1 MFEKMKMSSRLSLLV
16 ALMGIVLVVVGGTGL
31 TGMSNTVGGLKTVY
45 QDRVIPLRDLKLIS
59 DLYAV
64 NIVDTAHKV
73 RNDNLGWAAGREN
86 LAEAERLIADTWK
99 GYLATKL
106 VERETVLVAEI
117 EPLFKSAQV
126 DIDVLRGILQRED
139 SLELTLFTREKLYL
153 AIDPISDKIAEL
165 IEIQL
170 VVAKEVYSEATDMY
184 DFDLMLMNTI
194 VIGGLIFGSV
204 VGFLIIRS
212 VTQPLNRLQIAVT
225 ELSKN
230 NLDIEVPFCNLGN
243 EMGGMSR
250 SIAGLQVELQKAD
263 AFQAEEKK
271 RATNFADTTKEIGAV
286 IAAAA
291 SGDFTAQVDVT
302 GKEGFLLEISSQVNT
317 LVETSRGAFLAIGQN
332 ATSLASSS
340 EELSA
345 VSTQMSANA
354 EESAAQAGAGS
365 SSAVQVSASMQTVSA
380 GVEQL
385 TVSIR
390 EISANAIEASAVA
403 TRAVE
408 EAQMTS
414 KTMAKL
420 GNSSLEVGNVI
431 KVISSIAE
439 QTNLLALNATI
450 EAARAGE
457 LGKGFAVVANEVKEL
472 ARQTSKATEEIG
484 QSIENIQSDVKGAV
498 ASIDSISGIINK
510 INDISAVIASAV
522 EEQAATAN
530 EIGRTVSDAAVG
542 SDEIAKN
549 VASVASV
556 SRDTTVGAS
565 NCQEAASQLSIMAT
579 ELQAMVGKFKTTR
592 TSV

>member
-1 MFEKMKMSSRLSLLV
+1 M
-16 ALMGIVLVVVGGTGL
+16 
-31 TGMSNTVGGLKTVY
+31 
-45 QDRVIPLRDLKLIS
+45 
-59 DLYAV
+59 
-64 NIVDTAHKV
+64 
-73 RNDNLGWAAGREN
+73 
-86 LAEAERLIADTWK
+86 IADTWK

-106 VERETVLVAEI
+106 VEREAVLVAEI

-153 AIDPISDKIAEL
+153 AIDPISDKITEL

-170 VVAKEVYSEATDMY
+170 VVAQEVYTEATDMY

-212 VTQPLNRLQIAVT
+212 VTQPLNRLQSAVT

-263 AFQAEEKK
+263 VFQAEEKK

-565 NCQEAASQLSIMAT
+565 NCQEAARQLSIMAT

>member
-31 TGMSNTVGGLKTVY
+31 TGMSHTVGGLKTVY

-106 VERETVLVAEI
+106 VEREAVLVAEI

-271 RATNFADTTKEIGAV
+271 TGHEFCRHNKRNRCSYCGSSV
-286 IAAAA
+286 RRLYS
-291 SGDFTAQVDVT
+291 SG
-302 GKEGFLLEISSQVNT
+302 GRYWKRGFL
-317 LVETSRGAFLAIGQN
+317 
-332 ATSLASSS
+332 
-340 EELSA
+340 
-345 VSTQMSANA
+345 
-354 EESAAQAGAGS
+354 
-365 SSAVQVSASMQTVSA
+365 
-380 GVEQL
+380 
-385 TVSIR
+385 
-390 EISANAIEASAVA
+390 
-403 TRAVE
+403 
-408 EAQMTS
+408 
-414 KTMAKL
+414 
-420 GNSSLEVGNVI
+420 VGD
-431 KVISSIAE
+431 
-439 QTNLLALNATI
+439 L
-450 EAARAGE
+450 
-457 LGKGFAVVANEVKEL
+457 
-472 ARQTSKATEEIG
+472 
-484 QSIENIQSDVKGAV
+484 
-498 ASIDSISGIINK
+498 
-510 INDISAVIASAV
+510 
-522 EEQAATAN
+522 
-530 EIGRTVSDAAVG
+530 
-542 SDEIAKN
+542 
-549 VASVASV
+549 
-556 SRDTTVGAS
+556 
-565 NCQEAASQLSIMAT
+565 
-579 ELQAMVGKFKTTR
+579 
-592 TSV
+592 

>member
-1 MFEKMKMSSRLSLLV
+1 MFEKIKMSVRLSLLV

-31 TGMSNTVGGLKTVY
+31 AGMSTTVSGLKTVY

-73 RNDNLGWAAGREN
+73 RNDNMSWEAGRKN
-86 LAEAERLIADTWK
+86 LDEANRSIADTWT
-99 GYLATKL
+99 GFLATKL
-106 VERETVLVAEI
+106 VEREKVLVAEI
-117 EPLFKSAQV
+117 TPLFKSAQV
-126 DIDVLRGILQRED
+126 EIEVLRDILKRED
-139 SLELTLFTREKLYL
+139 SLELALFTREKLYL
-153 AIDPISDKIAEL
+153 AVDPIGEKIAEL
-165 IEIQL
+165 IEVQL
-170 VVAKEVYSEATDMY
+170 VVAKEVYTEDMGVY
-184 DFDLMLMNTI
+184 DFDLMLMETL
-194 VIGGLIFGSV
+194 VIGGLIVGSLL
-204 VGFLIIRS
+204 GFFIIRS
-212 VTQPLNRLQIAVT
+212 VTQPLNRLQSAVA

-230 NLDIEVPFCNLGN
+230 NLDIEVPFCNLSTEIGD
-243 EMGGMSR
+243 MSR
-250 SIAGLQVELQKAD
+250 SIAVLQVELKKAD

-271 RATNFADTTKEIGAV
+271 RATNFAETTKEIGAV
-286 IAAAA
+286 IASAA
-291 SGDFTAQVDVT
+291 SGDFTAQVDIT
-302 GKEGFLLEISSQVNT
+302 GKEGFLLNISSQVNT

-354 EESAAQAGAGS
+354 EESAAQASAAS
-365 SSAVQVSASMQTVSA
+365 SSAVQVSANMQTVSA

-549 VASVASV
+549 VVSVASV

-565 NCQEAASQLSIMAT
+565 NCQEAARQLSIMAT